1 MHERHLRGR
10 RSIEVGARL
19 VTALLLS
26 GPGTAFAQPQ
36 QNQQQV
42 SGYAAEIA
50 TIDLAERRLTLKA
63 SMGETTV
70 RVAKS
75 VALEALKPGDKVRV
89 TFGQV
94 RSEPVIT
101 RVVVNR

>member
-1 MHERHLRGR
+1 
-10 RSIEVGARL
+10 
-19 VTALLLS
+19 
-26 GPGTAFAQPQ
+26 
-36 QNQQQV
+36 
-42 SGYAAEIA
+42 
-50 TIDLAERRLTLKA
+50 
-63 SMGETTV
+63 
-70 RVAKS
+70 